1 MQKAF
6 TFKDAYGVL
15 RAGHL
20 EATDEMYRKIIINEE
35 NIPLLIVKGYDY
47 YHATPYFGKIPTLP
61 DTWANLI
68 PLKKGKKKILVL
80 GDTSGAH
87 TLGLLLTYGYDTNSK
102 IYYCNPFTH
111 GDEVSPRDGDAMQ
124 KLTSEVLLISGMH
137 KKVQVYTEYSRNFLP
152 TLKRAILDIA
162 FVDLNDEPR
171 YLLEDLITLWHKVKE
186 GGFIVINDCN
196 KPIKQKAIA
205 SFLECYESCFK
216 ILANQ
221 NNQMFLLKT
230 QKEAGILGEVEDEST
245 IHDAQSL
252 DNNQ

>member
-35 NIPLLIVKGYDY
+35 NVPLLIVKGYDY
-47 YHATPYFGKIPTLP
+47 YHATPYYGNIPILS
-61 DTWANLI
+61 DTWAHII
-68 PLKKGKKKILVL
+68 PLKKEKKKILVL
-80 GDTSGAH
+80 GDTTGAQ
-87 TLGLLLTYGYDTNSK
+87 TLGLLLTYAYDTNSK
-102 IYYCNPFTH
+102 VYYCNPFANA
-111 GDEVSPRDGDAMQ
+111 DEISSTDGDAMQ
-124 KLTSEVLLISGMH
+124 KLTSEVLRISGMH

-171 YLLEDLITLWHKVKE
+171 YLLEDLITLWHKLKE
-186 GGFIVINDCN
+186 GGFIVINECN
-196 KPIKQKAIA
+196 KPVKQKAIA
-205 SFLECYESCFK
+205 SFLECYESCYK
-216 ILANQ
+216 IIGNQ

-230 QKEAGILGEVEDEST
+230 QKEAGTLGEVEDEST

-252 DNNQ
+252 DNKQ